1 MRLLMWGRIAAAI
14 LSLTTFVFLFLHDS
28 WRSDNLFLVP
38 DLILIGALAIAS
50 ALPGRLARVAL
61 PVAFAYTGGVL
72 ATSASSYAVQGEFG
86 LPSTVGALTAIILAV
101 LLTGRG
107 GVSAPSANQPRVDS
121 LAG

>member
-1 MRLLMWGRIAAAI
+1 MRTTHVYGVDMRLLMWGRIAAAI
-14 LSLTTFVFLFLHDS
+14 LSLTTFAFLFLHDS

-72 ATSASSYAVQGEFG
+72 ATSVASYAIENEFG
-86 LPSTVGALTAIILAV
+86 LPSTVGAVAALALAILLTAKRRTPDQV
-101 LLTGRG
+101 
-107 GVSAPSANQPRVDS
+107 
-121 LAG
+121 